1 MIFVCLESEA
11 AFRSANFVLV
21 LRDQSVCGFASV
33 AIDPPPVPEISP
45 PGKEGIAEKENR
57 DFELGHGQSGK

>member
-1 MIFVCLESEA
+1 MIFACRESEA
-11 AFRSANFVLV
+11 AFKSVNLVLV

-45 PGKEGIAEKENR
+45 LGKEGLTKKENH
-57 DFELGHGQSGK
+57 DFELGPGQFGK